1 VGKPTAEPH
10 KVVASSTAIRGLRL
24 PFCYNGRRR
33 ITNLHG
39 GGVVSRRILHP
50 DVGPTDHVRGRA
62 DAPVTLVEYGDY
74 QCQQCG
80 RAHYI
85 VDIVLGELGD
95 NVRYVFRNFPDSSV
109 HPDAQMAAEAAES
122 VAARAGEDA
131 FWAMHDM
138 LMENQ
143 DALSVDDLLAYAEA
157 AGADSAAVAE
167 DLSSGA
173 ARARVSD
180 DRLSGE
186 RSGVP
191 DTPTFFVNGV
201 RFEGDWNDPDAF
213 TLALDEAARA
223 TDGDR
228 YIH

>member
-1 VGKPTAEPH
+1 V
-10 KVVASSTAIRGLRL
+10 
-24 PFCYNGRRR
+24 N
-33 ITNLHG
+33 
-39 GGVVSRRILHP
+39 RRILHP
-50 DVGPTDHVRGRA
+50 DVGPSDHVRGRA

-74 QCQQCG
+74 ECAQCG

-95 NVRYVFRNFPDSSV
+95 NVRYVFRNFPVSSV
-109 HPDAQMAAEAAES
+109 HPDAQRAAEAAES

-143 DALSVDDLLAYAEA
+143 DALSVDDLLGYAAA
-157 AGADSAAVAE
+157 AGADSNAVAD

-173 ARARVSD
+173 ARARVD
-180 DRLSGE
+180 DDLRSGE
-186 RSGVP
+186 RSGVR